1 MKLSK
6 KKTSLIQKSILNYSS
21 AREKLDIISQTQYVL
36 YDKIDINLFAN
47 CLGLRAVPVIKNN
60 LISEFKDKNI
70 YMLKLN
76 TNFVIESNDWTTIL
90 SNYPQIS
97 SNNYKFY
104 LENIKHDKIANKL
117 LNMIFNISLQQFNS

>member
-1 MKLSK
+1 M
-6 KKTSLIQKSILNYSS
+6 IQKSVLNYSS
-21 AREKLDIISQTQYVL
+21 AREKLDIISQSQYVL

-104 LENIKHDKIANKL
+104 LENIRHDKIANKL